1 MKTAGHAAWA
11 RARRVL
17 LLRLDGLGDVL
28 MSTPAMAAVRE
39 SLPQATLT
47 LLSSPAGAALAP
59 HLPWLDRVLS
69 YAAPWVGPGSAGR
82 APAETES
89 VGEGDAAMLEQLRRE
104 RHDAAII
111 FSTCTQSA
119 LPAALLCRLAG
130 IPLRLAHARENSYGL
145 LSHRLPESDA
155 LGPAMRHEVQRQL
168 DLVASVG
175 LHTTHGG
182 LRFALRP
189 ADVSRVVAR
198 LVAAGLPPG
207 RPYVL
212 MHPGASAPSR
222 RYPPAAF
229 AAAAARLCDED
240 GEGGVLAGDRPALVV
255 CAGPGEEDLL
265 QQLCA
270 AMPRPPLRLPG
281 PPSLGELAALI
292 AGARVLVAN
301 NSGPVHLA
309 AALGTPVVT
318 LYALTNPQHTP
329 WRVPARV
336 LSHEVPCRDCLRSVC
351 PEGHQRCL
359 TGVPPEAVAQA
370 ARELLAE
377 AAP

>member
-1 MKTAGHAAWA
+1 MSAVTSSPSTPAWDQ
-11 RARRVL
+11 ARRVL

-39 SLPQATLT
+39 SLPQARLT
-47 LLSSPAGAALAP
+47 LLASPAGASLAP
-59 HLPWLDRVLS
+59 HLPWLDQVLS
-69 YAAPWVGPGSAGR
+69 YEAPWVKPGTA
-82 APAETES
+82 APDRP
-89 VGEGDAAMLEQLRRE
+89 VGEADEALLQRLRQE
-104 RHDAAII
+104 RFDAAII

-145 LSHRLPESDA
+145 LSHRLAEPDT
-155 LGPAMRHEVQRQL
+155 LRPTMRHEVQRQL

-175 LHTTHGG
+175 LHTADPG
-182 LRFALRP
+182 LRFTLRP
-189 ADVSRVVAR
+189 ADVRR
-198 LVAAGLPPG
+198 VAAQLAEAGLVPG

-212 MHPGASAPSR
+212 VHPGASAPSR
-222 RYPPAAF
+222 RYPPEAF
-229 AAAAARLCDED
+229 AAAAA
-240 GEGGVLAGDRPALVV
+240 GLAGGDDGPGQGALALVA
-255 CAGPGEEDLL
+255 CAGPGEAGLL
-265 QQLCA
+265 QRLCA
-270 AMPRPPLRLPG
+270 ALPHPPLLLPG
-281 PPSLGELAALI
+281 AQSLGELAALI
-292 AGARVLVAN
+292 AGARLLIAN

-329 WRVPARV
+329 WRVSARV
-336 LSHEVPCRDCLRSVC
+336 LSHEVPCRDCLQSVC

-359 TGVPPEAVAQA
+359 TGVPPEAVAGA

>member
-1 MKTAGHAAWA
+1 MSAAAIPPDWA

-17 LLRLDGLGDVL
+17 LLRLDGLGDLL

-39 SLPQATLT
+39 SLPQARLT
-47 LLSSPAGAALAP
+47 LLASPVGAALAP
-59 HLPWLDRVLS
+59 HLPWLDQVMS
-69 YAAPWVGPGSAGR
+69 YEAPWVKPGAAAADR
-82 APAETES
+82 PP
-89 VGEGDAAMLEQLRRE
+89 GEADEALLQQLRQARF
-104 RHDAAII
+104 DAAII

-145 LSHRLPESDA
+145 LSHRLPEPDA

-175 LHTTHGG
+175 LRTADPG
-182 LRFALRP
+182 LRFTLRP
-189 ADVSRVVAR
+189 ADADRVAER
-198 LVAAGLPPG
+198 LAEAGLSPG

-222 RYPPAAF
+222 RYPPEAF
-229 AAAAARLCDED
+229 AAAAA
-240 GEGGVLAGDRPALVV
+240 GLAGGAAGAGALGPALVA
-255 CAGPGEEDLL
+255 CAGPGESGLL
-265 QQLCA
+265 QRLGA
-270 AMPRPPLRLPG
+270 ALPRPPLLLPVTQ
-281 PPSLGELAALI
+281 SLGELAALI
-292 AGARVLVAN
+292 AGARLLLAN

-329 WRVPARV
+329 WRVSARV
-336 LSHEVPCRDCLRSVC
+336 LSHEVPCRDCLQSVC

-359 TGVPPEAVAQA
+359 TGVPPEAVARA

-377 AAP
+377 LAS